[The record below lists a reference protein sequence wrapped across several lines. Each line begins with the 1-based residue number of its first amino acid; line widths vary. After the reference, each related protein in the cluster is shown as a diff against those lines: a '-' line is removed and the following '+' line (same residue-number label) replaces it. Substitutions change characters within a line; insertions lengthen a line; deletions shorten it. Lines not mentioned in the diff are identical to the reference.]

1 MPQINRIRV
10 NNVRYNFGTQF
21 YDDFIM
27 RFSGKNTIYDLANGG
42 GKSVLMLLLLQNMIP
57 NCTLDDKQPIEKLFR
72 TGSGSNTIHSLV
84 EWNLSD
90 VHIKNNYKYMLTGFC
105 ARKGREEE
113 KDQNTAAVEYFNYVI
128 FYREYNDNDIKNLPL
143 SVTGADGKKERIT
156 YLGLKN
162 YLRDLEKKD
171 FSLEVK
177 IFDRKGDYQRFIS
190 EYGIYESEWEIIRGI
205 NKTEGHVRTYFES
218 NYKTT
223 RKVVENLLIEEIIEK
238 AFHNRV
244 PGEISGQENQMAET
258 LLEIRNQLLE
268 LSARKNDIHN
278 YDRQMELLQEF
289 VTKVSGMKEVYFDR
303 EALEKELASGYCSV
317 KGRLKAGEEEKVR
330 LEKRIQELEN
340 HKAEEKRAAETVRV
354 QESEEKVKQ
363 EQEKLE
369 QLGADEEKQE
379 KQISDMQKDLTL
391 AESVNDYLDY
401 LYYRKERDI
410 VRETLA
416 VLTEDKGELL
426 KELENMAAER
436 RKREAK
442 LSQELQERLEGYEA
456 RTKETADFIADLKL
470 QRDRLARELA
480 VAEYKK
486 DDAEQKIKKYNQR
499 AAEFRQE
506 LEAPMLYDPQKEL
519 ELCDGQIKECE
530 AVLEE
535 NSQKLDGLAVQ
546 KQSGSL
552 KTGELQWKLEAAGT
566 QMEEYR
572 KEEQEMHE
580 YEMHFQKLQEV
591 YQETG
596 TDRLIQIISG
606 KLGEKQK
613 QESQL
618 QETLKRKN
626 EYYTHLA
633 DGMPVGIS
641 AEAEKVLQYINRYH
655 DGAAVAGT
663 DLLKEFSTE
672 QRKEVLKNIPVLP
685 YCIVVK
691 KEFENIIMDT
701 GISELNL
708 GDYAVPVIAEEELDM
723 DLPSGTFYAMY
734 GKELF
739 YNEKKIR
746 EEAAGISHEL
756 EKLQEEAMRMA
767 DEIRV
772 YQKDLEFLKDYVEKY
787 SPQIQALK
795 TKIQLAEQ
803 DIHCYEVSLQ
813 QENEAAERRKQQEE
827 HLRQE
832 QEILAEKLGALSQK
846 QQRIA
851 QISECQKILK
861 ETEEEL
867 EWNGQEKKQNEKEY
881 SNILGRLEAWQA
893 KEAADQDA
901 MAHIR
906 DQMAQMA
913 AEWEKYRSYYKA
925 DVQTTGYE
933 ELSLEELENRFMGT
947 MQALQGGN
955 SEYTDK
961 QRLLENYE
969 TAMEKSLQAVDYKG
983 ISVKLLEE
991 RQEKGL
997 NYETSKEE
1005 LIRRKNVISDKSS
1018 ELKKIKELVRRIR
1031 SEKDRLEG
1039 AVQHGRDAIV
1049 QKYGVFE
1056 PVNLQQMMVVDFLEE
1071 KQKNIKILEEQVR
1084 ESREQIKETEQKA
1097 QKFSILLHDMERV
1110 VSGKIQEETTE
1121 LLPDTVNLEECV
1133 GQALKKYDQY
1143 QKKMQ
1148 KNRED
1153 YEQAKTIL
1161 AGELRKNGS
1170 AGLADE
1176 VLLHLGMPGSMDE
1189 VQEQTGAV
1197 EETIACLKLEKN
1209 RIEKNIQDMEQIKQ
1223 NFESQCIQ
1231 SCMNIKAELEKLPKL
1246 SRIKM
1251 DEEVI
1256 PMISLQI
1263 PYVREEEYDAKM
1275 SEYINQTVEQADR
1288 MASEE
1293 ERVRYIRG
1301 RLSWKQLFSVIVT
1314 DMNEIRLNLY
1324 KRERIREQSRYLRYE
1339 EAVGSTG
1346 QSQGI
1351 YIQFLIAI
1359 INYISSI
1366 YSRNTDSIALKKVIF
1381 IDNPFG
1387 AAKDIYIWEPI
1398 FKMLKTNNVQLIVPC
1413 RGATPAITGRFDV
1426 NYVLG
1431 QKLVNGR
1438 QQTVVVDYYSSVDSE
1453 KLDYTTMTYE
1463 QGVLDLVMGNN
1474 AEFGES
1480 I

>member
-258 LLEIRNQLLE
+258 LLEIRNQLLK

-626 EYYTHLA
+626 E
-633 DGMPVGIS
+633 
-641 AEAEKVLQYINRYH
+641 
-655 DGAAVAGT
+655 
-663 DLLKEFSTE
+663 
-672 QRKEVLKNIPVLP
+672 
-685 YCIVVK
+685 
-691 KEFENIIMDT
+691 
-701 GISELNL
+701 
-708 GDYAVPVIAEEELDM
+708 
-723 DLPSGTFYAMY
+723 
-734 GKELF
+734 
-739 YNEKKIR
+739 
-746 EEAAGISHEL
+746 
-756 EKLQEEAMRMA
+756 
-767 DEIRV
+767 
-772 YQKDLEFLKDYVEKY
+772 
-787 SPQIQALK
+787 
-795 TKIQLAEQ
+795 
-803 DIHCYEVSLQ
+803 
-813 QENEAAERRKQQEE
+813 
-827 HLRQE
+827 
-832 QEILAEKLGALSQK
+832 
-846 QQRIA
+846 
-851 QISECQKILK
+851 
-861 ETEEEL
+861 
-867 EWNGQEKKQNEKEY
+867 
-881 SNILGRLEAWQA
+881 
-893 KEAADQDA
+893 
-901 MAHIR
+901 
-906 DQMAQMA
+906 
-913 AEWEKYRSYYKA
+913 
-925 DVQTTGYE
+925 
-933 ELSLEELENRFMGT
+933 
-947 MQALQGGN
+947 
-955 SEYTDK
+955 
-961 QRLLENYE
+961 
-969 TAMEKSLQAVDYKG
+969 
-983 ISVKLLEE
+983 
-991 RQEKGL
+991 
-997 NYETSKEE
+997 
-1005 LIRRKNVISDKSS
+1005 
-1018 ELKKIKELVRRIR
+1018 
-1031 SEKDRLEG
+1031 
-1039 AVQHGRDAIV
+1039 
-1049 QKYGVFE
+1049 
-1056 PVNLQQMMVVDFLEE
+1056 
-1071 KQKNIKILEEQVR
+1071 
-1084 ESREQIKETEQKA
+1084 
-1097 QKFSILLHDMERV
+1097 
-1110 VSGKIQEETTE
+1110 
-1121 LLPDTVNLEECV
+1121 
-1133 GQALKKYDQY
+1133 
-1143 QKKMQ
+1143 
-1148 KNRED
+1148 
-1153 YEQAKTIL
+1153 
-1161 AGELRKNGS
+1161 
-1170 AGLADE
+1170 
-1176 VLLHLGMPGSMDE
+1176 
-1189 VQEQTGAV
+1189 
-1197 EETIACLKLEKN
+1197 
-1209 RIEKNIQDMEQIKQ
+1209 
-1223 NFESQCIQ
+1223 
-1231 SCMNIKAELEKLPKL
+1231 
-1246 SRIKM
+1246 
-1251 DEEVI
+1251 
-1256 PMISLQI
+1256 
-1263 PYVREEEYDAKM
+1263 
-1275 SEYINQTVEQADR
+1275 
-1288 MASEE
+1288 
-1293 ERVRYIRG
+1293 
-1301 RLSWKQLFSVIVT
+1301 
-1314 DMNEIRLNLY
+1314 
-1324 KRERIREQSRYLRYE
+1324 
-1339 EAVGSTG
+1339 
-1346 QSQGI
+1346 
-1351 YIQFLIAI
+1351 
-1359 INYISSI
+1359 
-1366 YSRNTDSIALKKVIF
+1366 
-1381 IDNPFG
+1381 
-1387 AAKDIYIWEPI
+1387 
-1398 FKMLKTNNVQLIVPC
+1398 
-1413 RGATPAITGRFDV
+1413 
-1426 NYVLG
+1426 
-1431 QKLVNGR
+1431 
-1438 QQTVVVDYYSSVDSE
+1438 
-1453 KLDYTTMTYE
+1453 
-1463 QGVLDLVMGNN
+1463 
-1474 AEFGES
+1474 
-1480 I
+1480 